1 MDEWNESFWRDLS
14 NEAFSSQVMS
24 LYDSL
29 TAEQRRAITNY
40 MPAIPIPKILFKA
53 GNMLDPEE
61 VGMLTFYVGDYPKR
75 FREPNF
81 EQENVKHPKE
91 MQMVWMLVKDEI
103 EEYMDLYI
111 KHCMLN
117 KIKVTL
123 KMTKEAKMF
132 HDAAQKPSAEPQN
145 KGSRGYKKDDYLHL

>member
-53 GNMLDPEE
+53 TSTAIIMRSQIIHGVMVSFRNLDL
-61 VGMLTFYVGDYPKR
+61 VQCRDRTFR
-75 FREPNF
+75 
-81 EQENVKHPKE
+81 
-91 MQMVWMLVKDEI
+91 
-103 EEYMDLYI
+103 
-111 KHCMLN
+111 
-117 KIKVTL
+117 
-123 KMTKEAKMF
+123 
-132 HDAAQKPSAEPQN
+132 
-145 KGSRGYKKDDYLHL
+145 